1 MAPTPYQRDL
11 SPTHVTRLQEVVRT
25 LTENLES
32 FDVSRVRSED
42 IQRAGLMA
50 APPAAG

>member
-11 SPTHVTRLQEVVRT
+11 SPAHVTRLQEVVRK

-32 FDVSRVRSED
+32 FDASRVRYED

-50 APPAAG
+50 SPAAA